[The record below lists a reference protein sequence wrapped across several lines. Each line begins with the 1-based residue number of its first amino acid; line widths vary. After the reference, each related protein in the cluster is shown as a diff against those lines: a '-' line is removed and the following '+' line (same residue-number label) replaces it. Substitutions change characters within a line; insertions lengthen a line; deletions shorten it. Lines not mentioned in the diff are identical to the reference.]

1 MLSIAVIIPNFN
13 NAKGLT
19 KCLASIRDQ
28 EYDHNKIE
36 ILIPDGGSTDG
47 SIEIISKFKARLIKE
62 NTDSP
67 ESAKAIALRQTKFAN
82 ILFLATDN
90 ILPTKDWLIN
100 ITKPLLDNPKIIAS
114 YPWRYAYRK
123 SDNSLNRYFALLGAN
138 DPIPYF
144 LHKTDRQDHLSD
156 NYALSGDVI
165 KETDNYYTLEFNPNN
180 MPTLGDNGFL
190 IRRSVLE
197 KAQIDPETFFHIDVI
212 YDLVNQGYKQFG
224 VVKNDIVH
232 ISGDNFL
239 VFLRKRLHYM
249 QILYLDQK
257 IQRRY
262 FVSDLK
268 RDFLKLLLFSFY
280 SQTLIGPLLFATKG
294 FLKIPDLAWFWH
306 IPICFC
312 HFWVYA
318 FAFINH
324 WISLLAKLTN
334 YSPCVQRESAKSRK
348 V

>member
-1 MLSIAVIIPNFN
+1 MLSISVIIPNFN
-13 NAKGLT
+13 NAEGLENILVSLKNQ
-19 KCLASIRDQ
+19 KCEQS
-28 EYDHNKIE
+28 KIE
-36 ILIPDGGSTDG
+36 ILVAYGGSTDN
-47 SIEIISKFKARLIKE
+47 SLEIITKYHAKLIKE
-62 NTDSP
+62 KSGSP
-67 ESAKAIALRQTKFAN
+67 EAAKAIALKKAKFPY

-90 ILPTKDWLIN
+90 ILPSKDWLSRIVQ
-100 ITKPLLDNPKIIAS
+100 PLIDHPKIVAS
-114 YPWRYAYRK
+114 YPWRYTYNK
-123 SDNSLNRYFALLGAN
+123 SDSSLNRYFALIGAN

-144 LHKTDRQDHLSD
+144 LHKTDRQDYLNE
-156 NYALSGDVI
+156 NYLISGKLI
-165 KETDNYYTLEFNPNN
+165 EETKNYYIVKFNTDN

-249 QILYLDQK
+249 QRLYLDEK

-262 FVSDLK
+262 YVSNLK

-306 IPICFC
+306 MPICFC
-312 HFWVYA
+312 HFWIYAYA
-318 FAFINH
+318 FIKH
-324 WISLLAKLTN
+324 WTSNL
-334 YSPCVQRESAKSRK
+334 K
-348 V
+348 VS